1 MTRLSKKSEEAK
13 HIYCEVKEI
22 SSIAV
27 DGNSTHMQIE
37 VPIII
42 DELGRTHV
50 SKTVIVEIPTLD
62 LIQTFNATWMN
73 HAVGKLKSWLNN
85 VIK

>member
-1 MTRLSKKSEEAK
+1 MTKLSKTSKEPK

-22 SSIAV
+22 SSISV

-73 HAVGKLKSWLNN
+73 QAVGKLKSWLNN

>member
-1 MTRLSKKSEEAK
+1 MTRLSKKSEETK

-22 SSIAV
+22 SAISV
-27 DGNSTHMQIE
+27 DGNTTYMEIE
-37 VPIII
+37 VPIIV

-85 VIK
+85 VVK

>member
-1 MTRLSKKSEEAK
+1 MTRLSKKSEETK

-22 SSIAV
+22 VSISV
-27 DGNSTHMQIE
+27 VGNSTHMEIE

-73 HAVGKLKSWLNN
+73 QAVGKLKSWLNN